1 MPKEWIRLAVA
12 EAIGAFA
19 LVFVGVLSLTIGFRA
34 GGLVGAA
41 LAYGLTVAV
50 MIAALGHI
58 SGGHFNPAVTLG
70 FLVTRRMNLPTA
82 ALYWAAQLGGAALAG
97 LVTLAATSRDV
108 VAAGTPAVPEGVNV
122 GSAILLEVVGTFF
135 LVLVVFGTAVDARA
149 PRSIYPFAIGL
160 TLTVAVL
167 AIGPATGGA
176 LNPARWFGSGVAS
189 WTWSDFYVYWIG
201 PAVGGALG
209 ALTYRWLTTASS
221 RRQGAPESTTR
232 SGSPSAQ
239 PSSATPTAT
248 RPVETPTHAGAPP
261 PSQAVDPSSTPG
273 AAPAPSPGSA
283 PPGDPVGAPVGAGPS
298 SAPPASGS

>member
-1 MPKEWIRLAVA
+1 MPKDWIRLAVA

-70 FLVTRRMNLPTA
+70 FVVTRRMNLPTA
-82 ALYWAAQLGGAALAG
+82 GMYWAAQLGGAVLAG
-97 LVTLAATSRDV
+97 LVTLAATSREV
-108 VAAGTPAVPEGVNV
+108 VAAGTPVVPEGVNV
-122 GSAILLEVVGTFF
+122 GSAILLELVATFF

-149 PRSIYPFAIGL
+149 PRSVYPFAIGL

-176 LNPARWFGSGVAS
+176 LNPARWFGSGLAS
-189 WTWSDFYVYWIG
+189 WAWEDFYVYWVG
-201 PAVGGALG
+201 PAIGGALG

-221 RRQGAPESTTR
+221 RP
-232 SGSPSAQ
+232 
-239 PSSATPTAT
+239 
-248 RPVETPTHAGAPP
+248 PVAPP
-261 PSQAVDPSSTPG
+261 PVHSVSATTAA
-273 AAPAPSPGSA
+273 AAPTAQTASVAPATQTPPASPPTASPAGRQIET
-283 PPGDPVGAPVGAGPS
+283 PVGTPVGDPVGARPSAG
-298 SAPPASGS
+298 PPASGS